1 MTEYTNQE
9 LTTVIDRIAKLLGM
23 EDEPDS
29 VKAVQA
35 WLAEPTVY
43 VDDELK
49 KELTASVQLS
59 QQYIDTSSK
68 TLSLDGVRFVR
79 VFANRILMKYGNK
92 EGMYAAFRARADE
105 TLAQN
110 CLETG
115 RDRVWVAG
123 FSGVCLTG
131 YALINARTPE
141 EASSLLNNKLTELGL
156 TELTTKEDMTEFEN
170 KQKHVYIIWDGDY

>member
-9 LTTVIDRIAKLLGM
+9 LTTVITRIAKLLGM

-35 WLAEPTVY
+35 WLAEPVVY
-43 VDDELK
+43 TDAAIKDDMQS
-49 KELTASVQLS
+49 SVRLS
-59 QQYIDTSSK
+59 QKDET
-68 TLSLDGVRFVR
+68 RFIR
-79 VFANRILMKYGNK
+79 IFANRILMKYGNK
-92 EGMYAAFRARADE
+92 EGMYAAFRARSDE

-115 RDRVWVAG
+115 RDRIWVAG

-141 EASSLLNNKLTELGL
+141 EASSLLNTKLTELGL
-156 TELTTKEDMTEFEN
+156 TEPTTKEDMTEFEN